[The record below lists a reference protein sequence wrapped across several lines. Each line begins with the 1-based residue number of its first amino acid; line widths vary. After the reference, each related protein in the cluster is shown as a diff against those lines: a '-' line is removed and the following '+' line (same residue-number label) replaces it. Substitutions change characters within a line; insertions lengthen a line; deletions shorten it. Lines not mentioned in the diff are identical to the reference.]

1 MLYIIA
7 TPLGNLEDISARAL
21 KTLRE
26 VDMIL
31 AEDTR
36 RTKKLLSYF
45 QISKPLYS
53 YHQHSSEAAK
63 EKILENLQN
72 NKSIALVTDA
82 GTPGISDPGN
92 ELIDFLL
99 KKNPE
104 ISIIPI
110 PGPSAVATAL
120 SISGFKAN
128 QFQFLGFL
136 PKKGKTKVYKQI
148 LESKMTTVFFE
159 SPFRIHKT
167 MADLAKLAPD
177 RKAVICREMT
187 KIFEEFKRGTLAEL
201 TEKINVAQKGEITVV
216 IEARSKK

>member
-26 VDMIL
+26 VNMIL

-36 RTKKLLSYF
+36 RTKKLLSHF
-45 QISKPLYS
+45 QISKPLFS
-53 YHQHSSEAAK
+53 YQHHSSDAAK

-72 NKSIALVTDA
+72 SKSIALVTDA

>member
-26 VDMIL
+26 VNMIL

-36 RTKKLLSYF
+36 RTKKLLFHF
-45 QISKPLYS
+45 QISKPLFS
-53 YHQHSSEAAK
+53 YQHHSSDAAK

-72 NKSIALVTDA
+72 SKSIALVTDA

-216 IEARSKK
+216 IEAPNK